1 MELQEVTL
9 LPPMPKPAEEVLTL
23 PVGELLRQVRAF
35 CTNVPEKHE
44 MVNHM
49 RRSVGVT
56 PEGKVV
62 INEDG
67 TLRVYNARD
76 FNRLR
81 MAECVIYYDATPI
94 QKRMHRFLHEVK
106 ENLVVVTL

>member
-9 LPPMPKPAEEVLTL
+9 LPPMPKPAHEVLTL
-23 PVGELLRQVRAF
+23 PVGDLLRQVRAF
-35 CTNVPEKHE
+35 CANVPEKHE
-44 MVNHM
+44 MVNHLH
-49 RRSVGVT
+49 RSVGVT

-76 FNRLR
+76 FSRLR
-81 MAECVIYYDATPI
+81 ISEYVIY
-94 QKRMHRFLHEVK
+94 
-106 ENLVVVTL
+106 